1 MRVLEL
7 ANDQTA
13 NRGEQL
19 GHSYNVLRYGKLSYN
34 RGSVDGH
41 GKSYNVR
48 MGVVFEDPSNLDTPV
63 ERIKDNKSLDSELKN
78 QDKSKSHIR
87 RLRIEKGR
95 TVEPAGLGMSFDCFN
110 GDWKWHTTVT
120 INKALI
126 NQMRLDIL
134 VGNQLKDEIYEP
146 FELLDPD
153 QRLEGSY
160 DVQTIEGKVWRNLCW
175 ITSRVTLE
183 RARNIFDSNYLEE
196 NWEVFCKIFFA
207 RDQLENGR
215 DIEGERVEVSRMKRM
230 RMEVKTTYIYK
241 AMNVTKRSS
250 QEMGLAKVDKKGLE
264 QDKDST
270 RIKGQKSRR
279 YRIKRLRTT
288 RKKRSRAEE
297 QDREAVNRGVRNK
310 RTVRRKALV

>member
-1 MRVLEL
+1 M
-7 ANDQTA
+7 
-13 NRGEQL
+13 
-19 GHSYNVLRYGKLSYN
+19 
-34 RGSVDGH
+34 
-41 GKSYNVR
+41 R

-78 QDKSKSHIR
+78 QVDGPR
-87 RLRIEKGR
+87 E
-95 TVEPAGLGMSFDCFN
+95 GMSFDCFN

-134 VGNQLKDEIYEP
+134 VGNQLKDEIYKP

-175 ITSRVTLE
+175 ITSRVDKKTLE
-183 RARNIFDSNYLEE
+183 RARNVFDSNYLEE
-196 NWEVFCKIFFA
+196 NWEVDPNREFVDLVILRLPTMPYGHSSRKRDGDNTRVCSILKEDKKGKMTYAQTEKVRSADYCDKRLQSKSRQEGASGLMQGQVFFA

-241 AMNVTKRSS
+241 AMNVTKGSS
-250 QEMGLAKVDKKGLE
+250 QEMGLAKVCCGGCSWIEHSSKYSRLLKVIDKAGEELVLP
-264 QDKDST
+264 
-270 RIKGQKSRR
+270 IKGMRM
-279 YRIKRLRTT
+279 
-288 RKKRSRAEE
+288 
-297 QDREAVNRGVRNK
+297 VRDE
-310 RTVRRKALV
+310 

>member
-1 MRVLEL
+1 
-7 ANDQTA
+7 
-13 NRGEQL
+13 
-19 GHSYNVLRYGKLSYN
+19 
-34 RGSVDGH
+34 
-41 GKSYNVR
+41 
-48 MGVVFEDPSNLDTPV
+48 
-63 ERIKDNKSLDSELKN
+63 
-78 QDKSKSHIR
+78 
-87 RLRIEKGR
+87 
-95 TVEPAGLGMSFDCFN
+95 MSFDCFN

-134 VGNQLKDEIYEP
+134 VGNQLKDEIYKP

-183 RARNIFDSNYLEE
+183 RARNVFDSNYLEE
-196 NWEVFCKIFFA
+196 NWEVDPNREFVDLVILRLPTMPYGHSSRKRDDDNTRVCGILKEDKKGKMTYAQTEKVRSADYCDKRLQSKSRQEVFFA

-241 AMNVTKRSS
+241 AKNGESASVVVDVLLKVIDEAGEELVLPIKGMKVGSGMAKDTKR
-250 QEMGLAKVDKKGLE
+250 MGKTE
-264 QDKDST
+264 
-270 RIKGQKSRR
+270 
-279 YRIKRLRTT
+279 
-288 RKKRSRAEE
+288 
-297 QDREAVNRGVRNK
+297 
-310 RTVRRKALV
+310 